1 MIKDRYIDM
10 NTFHRTFTLEV
21 SMKTL
26 LKVLKQDSTTQ
37 TIIGRS

>member
-10 NTFHRTFTLEV
+10 DTFHSPFKLEV

-26 LKVLKQDSTTQ
+26 LKVLKQDATTQ
-37 TIIGRS
+37 TIIGR